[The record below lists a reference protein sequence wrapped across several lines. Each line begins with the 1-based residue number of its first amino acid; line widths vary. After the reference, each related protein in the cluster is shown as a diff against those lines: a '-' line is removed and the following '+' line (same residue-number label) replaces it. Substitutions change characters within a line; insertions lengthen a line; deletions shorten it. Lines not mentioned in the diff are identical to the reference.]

1 MSNTATCLTVPF
13 QEREDT
19 MSIPT
24 LENTMKKPQPRLA
37 SDSAAAD
44 TNARSLFTHQTGQAL
59 ITLGTM
65 FKHIPP
71 FNESIDKS
79 TGDTLISIGKKLKG
93 KK

>member
-1 MSNTATCLTVPF
+1 
-13 QEREDT
+13 
-19 MSIPT
+19 MSITT
-24 LENTMKKPQPRLA
+24 LESTMDKSENSIA
-37 SDSAAAD
+37 SNSATAESATRD
-44 TNARSLFTHQTGQAL
+44 AFTQQTGQAL
-59 ITLGTM
+59 ITLGTL